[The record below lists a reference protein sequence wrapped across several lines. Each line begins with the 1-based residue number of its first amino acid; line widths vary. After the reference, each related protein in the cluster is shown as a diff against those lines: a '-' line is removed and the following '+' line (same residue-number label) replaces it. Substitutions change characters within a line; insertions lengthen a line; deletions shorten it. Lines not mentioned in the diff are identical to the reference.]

1 MPAYRKPL
9 IGLFAFAAVLLAVV
23 AVVPA
28 LREKVQFMFAPIG
41 NEVLATVEGD
51 LLNDGSQVK
60 AVKYRSSQ
68 GIFVEVHRTGGTG
81 STLIDR
87 ILLPDKHDGLFNY
100 NNQVTRLASA
110 DIDGDSKLELLA
122 PSFDN
127 QLVPHLN
134 VFHYN
139 PATQRFELYTPQTG
153 STTN

>member
-1 MPAYRKPL
+1 MRASRKAL
-9 IGLFAFAAVLLAVV
+9 LVLFAIIAVSLAVV
-23 AVVPA
+23 AVVPP
-28 LREKVQFMFAPIG
+28 LREKVQFLFAPIG

-60 AVKYRSSQ
+60 AVKYRSTQ
-68 GIFVEVHRTGGTG
+68 GIFVEVHRIGEGD
-81 STLIDR
+81 TLIDR

-100 NNQVTRLASA
+100 NNQVTRLAIA

-139 PATQRFELYTPQTG
+139 PATQRFELYTPKTG
-153 STTN
+153 SED

>member
-1 MPAYRKPL
+1 MPVQRKIL
-9 IGLFAFAAVLLAVV
+9 LGLFSVLAVVLLAT
-23 AVVPA
+23 AAIPQ
-28 LREKVQFMFAPIG
+28 LREKMQFLVAPIG
-41 NEVLATVEGD
+41 NEVLASVEGD
-51 LLNDGSQVK
+51 LLNNGTAVK

-68 GIFVEVHRTGGTG
+68 GIFVEVHRLDA
-81 STLIDR
+81 SSNTLIDR

-100 NNQVTRLASA
+100 NNQVTRLAIA

-139 PATQRFELYTPQTG
+139 PATQRFELYSPEG
-153 STTN
+153 H